1 MLTDLIFYDLKV
13 AALIAVFYLFYMLLL
28 ARETTHTLN
37 RAVLL
42 SGIALSVVLPLC
54 IITFHHTE
62 VVEYSLPSL
71 TVASDVSAAM
81 RGQAGTKVQLR
92 LEREGREFDCTV
104 TRREIKLPNVPYYGF
119 VAGGDYGYI
128 NKSICIKFIQ
138 YFKIIYR

>member
-42 SGIALSVVLPLC
+42 SGIVLSVVLPLC

-81 RGQAGTKVQLR
+81 PQPMEQN
-92 LEREGREFDCTV
+92 FDWTV
-104 TRREIKLPNVPYYGF
+104 LLTIILLLTAMVVPVFTNISKSLGF
-119 VAGGDYGYI
+119 EPYL
-128 NKSICIKFIQ
+128 SFL
-138 YFKIIYR
+138 